1 VTLRKANSDQRKSG
15 VPLIGDLP
23 WGTHFCQFYDSQS
36 DLLEVVLPY
45 FKAGLANNEYCI
57 WVTAKPFS
65 PEAAKEALRKRLRRF
80 EEYVHKGQIEIVP
93 YQRWRAMG
101 SRSGKAIVAM
111 LDRAISNGFDGLR
124 FACHASLTKGAGIDG
139 IEAIGKYNVI
149 GFFAYPRGKF
159 DATGLM
165 DVVNKHRYA
174 LVRNAAKWE
183 VIESSE
189 ARIVKD
195 ALARSEQ
202 KLHSLSQNMSEGFA
216 YHRIVLDARGRPCNY
231 VFLQANEAFEKLTGL
246 KTKNIV
252 GKRVTEVLPGIESES
267 TDWIGKYGK
276 VALTGKPIQFESYSE
291 RLKTW
296 YSISAFSPH
305 KGFFAVT
312 FSNIT
317 ERKHAEEAIRRHN
330 AIVESINR
338 VLSAVLACP
347 TEEEL
352 GVACLDVAQ
361 QLTQSKFGFIGEIR
375 ENQLYAIAIS
385 NPGWEA
391 CKMIDPSGHR
401 KPPDNFKIHGIY
413 GPVISD
419 AKGLFTNNPAHHPA
433 SIGLPNGH
441 PSIECFLGVPLRHEG
456 RTIGMIA
463 LGNRPGGY
471 SLVEQKALEALAP
484 AIVEAF
490 MRKRAE
496 EQLRKAHDELDR
508 RVRDRT
514 AELNDANRMLRLIS
528 ECNQILVRVTDEQEL
543 VREIC
548 RIIVEMGGYRMAWV
562 GYAEDN
568 EEKTVR
574 PVVSMGFDQGC
585 IENTRLFWGDNELG
599 RGPAGTCIRTG
610 EVCFGRNGSE
620 DPEFAPR
627 QDEATKGDYQ
637 SSIALPLIS
646 GGKPFGSLTIYSEL
660 PRGFEKG
667 QALLRELADDLAF
680 GIVNLRARTERDQAR
695 HAAERR
701 ATQLQALAAELVDAE
716 QKERRRLAQILHDH
730 LQQMLVG
737 AKFGASLIQ
746 SKAREN
752 NRDIEQTAEELIGT
766 LDEAIRASRS
776 LSADLN
782 PPVLHEKG
790 LAAGLKWLGRQ
801 MHEKHGLSVK
811 VEADEAAE
819 PAAEQIRQFVFDA
832 VRELLLNIVKYAQ
845 VDRARV
851 RMRKLGSGEVEITV
865 EDSGIGFDPAK
876 LEATASTTG
885 GFGLFSIRERLNY
898 LRGRMI
904 VEASPGRGSRFVL
917 LVPARLSMSIQETK
931 PTGGENQSESGAIA
945 TGEDD
950 ANSARKIGVLVA
962 DDHPVM
968 SDGLARLLNEQPDIQ
983 VVGKAGDGRAAIDLA
998 RQLKPDVVLMDIS
1011 LPLINGFDAT
1021 RQIVRE
1027 HPDIRVIGLSMH
1039 EEPDMENSMLQAGAV
1054 AYLTKGGPIESLI
1067 AAIRVCMMPKYQS
1080 TDPAQP

>member
-1 VTLRKANSDQRKSG
+1 MTFRKAYTNQRKSG

-23 WGTHFCQFYDSQS
+23 WGTHFCQFYDTQS
-36 DLLEVVLPY
+36 DLLEVLLPY

-57 WVTAKPFS
+57 WVASKPFT
-65 PEAAKEALRKRLRRF
+65 PEAAREALRRRLRHF
-80 EEYVHKGQIEIVP
+80 EEYANKGQIEIVP
-93 YQRWRAMG
+93 YHRWRSMG
-101 SRSGKAIVAM
+101 SHSGKAIVAM
-111 LDRAISNGFDGLR
+111 LDRAVSNGYDGLR
-124 FACHASLTKGAGIDG
+124 FACHASPSKRPGFDG

-149 GFFAYPRGKF
+149 GFFAYPRDKV

-165 DVVNKHRYA
+165 DVVNRHRYA
-174 LVRNAAKWE
+174 LVRNAARWE

-189 ARIVKD
+189 ARIAKD

-202 KLHSLSQNMSEGFA
+202 KLDLLFHNMSEGFA

-246 KTKNIV
+246 KIKNIV
-252 GKRVTEVLPGIESES
+252 GKRVTDVLPGIESES
-267 TDWIGKYGK
+267 TNWIGKYGK

-291 RLKTW
+291 PLKTW

-330 AIVESINR
+330 AIVEGINK
-338 VLSAVLACP
+338 VLSAALACP

-352 GVACLDVAQ
+352 GVACLEVAQ
-361 QLTQSKFGFIGEIR
+361 QLTQSKFGFIGEVR
-375 ENQLYAIAIS
+375 ENQLHDIAIS

-391 CKMIDPSGHR
+391 CKIIDPSGHR
-401 KPPDNFKIHGIY
+401 KPLGYFKIHGIY
-413 GPVISD
+413 GRVISD

-433 SIGLPNGH
+433 SIGLPDGH
-441 PSIECFLGVPLRHEG
+441 PPIECFLGVPLHYEG

-463 LGNRPGGY
+463 LGNRSGGY
-471 SLVEQKALEALAP
+471 SPVEQQALEALAP

-548 RIIVEMGGYRMAWV
+548 KVIVEMGGYRMAWV
-562 GYAEDN
+562 GYAENN
-568 EEKTVR
+568 EGKTVR
-574 PVVSMGFDQGC
+574 PVVSMGFDQGHIEDAC
-585 IENTRLFWGDNELG
+585 ISWGDNELG
-599 RGPAGTCIRTG
+599 RGPTGTCIRTG
-610 EVCFGRNGSE
+610 EVCFGRNCSE
-620 DPEFAPR
+620 YPELAPWK
-627 QDEATKGDYQ
+627 DEAMKRACQ

-646 GGKPFGSLTIYSEL
+646 AGQPFGSLTIYSEL
-660 PRGFEKG
+660 PQEFEKG

-680 GIVNLRARTERDQAR
+680 GIVNLRARMERDQAR

-701 ATQLQALAAELVDAE
+701 AAQLQALAAELVDAE

-730 LQQMLVG
+730 LQQILVG

-746 SKAREN
+746 TKAKDN
-752 NRDIEQTAEELIGT
+752 NRDIEQTAEALIGT

-790 LAAGLKWLGRQ
+790 LAAGLQWLGRQ
-801 MHEKHGLSVK
+801 MHEKHGLSVE
-811 VEADEAAE
+811 VEAEEAAE

-845 VDRARV
+845 VDHAQV
-851 RMRKLGSGEVEITV
+851 RMRKLRSGDVEITV

-898 LRGRMI
+898 LRGNMT
-904 VEASPGRGSRFVL
+904 VEASPGRGSRFML
-917 LVPARLSMSIQETK
+917 LVPARLSMPVQETT
-931 PTGGENQSESGAIA
+931 PTEGENQSESGTTAA
-945 TGEDD
+945 VGSYST
-950 ANSARKIGVLVA
+950 SARKIGVLLA

-968 SDGLARLLNEQPDIQ
+968 SDGLSRLLNEQPDIQ
-983 VVGKAGDGRAAIDLA
+983 VVGQAGDGEAAINLA

-1011 LPLINGFDAT
+1011 LPLVNGFDAT
-1021 RQIVRE
+1021 RRIVTE
-1027 HPDIRVIGLSMH
+1027 CPDIRVIGLSMH
-1039 EEPDMENSMLQAGAV
+1039 EEPDMANSMLQAGAV

-1067 AAIRVCMMPKYQS
+1067 SAIRACMAPKDHP